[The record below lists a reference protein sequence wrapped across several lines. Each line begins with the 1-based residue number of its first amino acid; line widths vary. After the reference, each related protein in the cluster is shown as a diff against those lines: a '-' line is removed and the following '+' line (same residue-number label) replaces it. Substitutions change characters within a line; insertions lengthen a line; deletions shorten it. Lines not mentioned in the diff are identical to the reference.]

1 MKLILC
7 LAIVAISAA
16 LGRQFSNRAVQ
27 RVCFFRDYQTAVT
40 YLSDKVVG
48 MNIELC
54 KALQACQSE
63 SIRPLF
69 DACAQALRDNPA
81 LSLECIWRQK
91 LASMQPQLGLLSKE
105 DRRLFC
111 EGGAAIDALCANPS
125 ERQAALYLKRLGQ
138 HLDSLEAEKTKKCRL
153 YNMAGLLGGLL
164 IALLLI

>member
-7 LAIVAISAA
+7 LVIVAVSAA
-16 LGRQFSNRAVQ
+16 LGRQFSNRMVQ
-27 RVCFFRDYQTAVT
+27 RLAFFRDYQAAVT

-54 KALQACQSE
+54 MALCACQCD

-69 DACAQALRDNPA
+69 DACAKTLRDNPSR
-81 LSLECIWRQK
+81 SLGQIWRSS
-91 LASMQPQLGLLSKE
+91 LGSLGPRLGLLHKE
-105 DRRLFC
+105 DMRLLT
-111 EGGAAIDALCANPS
+111 EGGASIDALCANPS
-125 ERQAALYLKRLGQ
+125 ERQAGLYLKRLGTYIGV
-138 HLDSLEAEKTKKCRL
+138 LEAEKAKKCRL